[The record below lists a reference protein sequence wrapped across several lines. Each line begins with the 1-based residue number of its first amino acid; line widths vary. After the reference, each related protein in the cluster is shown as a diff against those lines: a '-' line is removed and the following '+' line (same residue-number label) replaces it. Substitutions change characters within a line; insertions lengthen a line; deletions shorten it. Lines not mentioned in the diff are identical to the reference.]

1 VQVNPKVVGLSEATK
16 AQAAKPKFLAAS
28 LEKKVLMAGDTID
41 LFVTAIQENGQLTN
55 GAVTVGNWG
64 KRGMVLQNAVPDDGK
79 WNASIESFHVQIPIP
94 EDVYPAAREIQ
105 VTVQGLGGKVSVLK
119 IPFRVI
125 IPNIDETLSSA
136 IELEQVPE
144 LLAHEKVSAVIRS
157 LPAGQEI
164 QWVLGADTVIL
175 FNDKIIGK
183 PENHEQAVEFLTALQ
198 GATHTVLTAIVL
210 YNGREKKTVSRLCK
224 TKVTFAPMTSEE
236 IEWYV
241 ETGEWHGA
249 AGGYRIQSLASA
261 FISNIEGS
269 YSGAV
274 GLPIFELYDILKEQG
289 YSILE

>member
-1 VQVNPKVVGLSEATK
+1 MEPII
-16 AQAAKPKFLAAS
+16 LAS
-28 LEKKVLMAGDTID
+28 SSPRR
-41 LFVTAIQENGQLTN
+41 QEIL
-55 GAVTVGNWG
+55 
-64 KRGMVLQNAVPDDGK
+64 KM
-79 WNASIESFHVQIPIP
+79 
-94 EDVYPAAREIQ
+94 
-105 VTVQGLGGKVSVLK
+105 LK

-136 IELEQVPE
+136 IEQEQIPE
-144 LLAHEKVSAVIRS
+144 LLAREKVTAVIHS

-175 FNDKIIGK
+175 FDNKVIGK
-183 PENHEQAVEFLTALQ
+183 PENHEQAVQYLTALQ
-198 GATHTVLTAIVL
+198 GNTHTVLTALVL

-224 TKVTFAPMTSEE
+224 TKVTFAPMSAEE

-249 AGGYRIQSLASA
+249 AGGYRIQSLASC